1 MMDTNCPISKQ
12 NYQFLPG
19 ALSGPLSIDT
29 NSMEFRMP
37 SFKHT
42 SLNLS
47 RDRSAQNSLIYE
59 AAAPFVTFP
68 TLNSYMCRLVVAN
81 KTAFVFFHI
90 QHSQMGSIYAFPQ
103 SESLD
108 PEILLYTQ
116 GALESRLFNA
126 GRPRGTLFL
135 SSAERKNTF
144 FLSCLLHGSH
154 SKMAISIFFGG
165 CFENGK
171 AYTFL
176 GNSLK
181 KSNSGSKCNVKILNK
196 KT

>member
-1 MMDTNCPISKQ
+1 
-12 NYQFLPG
+12 
-19 ALSGPLSIDT
+19 
-29 NSMEFRMP
+29 
-37 SFKHT
+37 
-42 SLNLS
+42 
-47 RDRSAQNSLIYE
+47 
-59 AAAPFVTFP
+59 
-68 TLNSYMCRLVVAN
+68 
-81 KTAFVFFHI
+81 
-90 QHSQMGSIYAFPQ
+90 MGSTYAFHQ
-103 SESLD
+103 LESLD

-116 GALESRLFNA
+116 GASELRLFDA

-144 FLSCLLHGSH
+144 LCENRDSSFLASFTEVIAKWQPTSL
-154 SKMAISIFFGG
+154 FGG